1 MAYRFIGKVVTSVLA
16 GFTRWLS
23 RYLKDMKILFCLY
36 TYSKGLSSAP
46 DILDFLHEIFLRQRE
61 VILWIL
67 NPLGYILCECV
78 NSSELILFL
87 FVNSSE
93 LIFFLFGEWN
103 SSEPILMFPAIKD
116 DLSGIWRNCFP
127 LVLELTGFKK
137 NL

>member
-1 MAYRFIGKVVTSVLA
+1 MKFSSDIERGDSVNLEPP
-16 GFTRWLS
+16 WLHFM
-23 RYLKDMKILFCLY
+23 RV
-36 TYSKGLSSAP
+36 
-46 DILDFLHEIFLRQRE
+46 RE
-61 VILWIL
+61 FFRTH
-67 NPLGYILCECV
+67 PL
-78 NSSELILFL
+78 L

-103 SSEPILMFPAIKD
+103 SSEPILVFPAIKD